1 MLTVVLDDDMVR
13 IPNGIKDLSAFRRW
27 VHSGDVPEKRRILY
41 LDGRIW
47 VDLNREPVF
56 AHNAV
61 KPEFDRVLAN
71 EMVANPR
78 GRYHGDGVL
87 LTNVEANLSCQP
99 DGTFVS
105 YKSLK
110 SGRLQL
116 IEGARGGYVELEG
129 TPDMVLEV
137 ISTSSVG
144 KDTEVL
150 YDLYRVAGISEYW
163 LVDARGDRVEFDIF
177 RLTAKGYAAV
187 RKDSGWA
194 KSRVFGK
201 SFRLQCREDAM
212 GDPAY
217 RLSVR

>member
-1 MLTVVLDDDMVR
+1 MSTIFVSEETVQVPDGIDNLD
-13 IPNGIKDLSAFRRW
+13 AFRRW
-27 VHSGDVPEKRRILY
+27 AHSDDVPEKVRISY
-41 LDGRIW
+41 LNGVVV
-47 VDLNREPVF
+47 VDMSKEQVF
-56 AHNAV
+56 SHNAV
-61 KPEFDRVLAN
+61 KVEFNRVLAN

-110 SGRLQL
+110 SGRLGL

-150 YDLYRVAGISEYW
+150 FDLYRVAGIPEYW
-163 LVDARGDRVEFDIF
+163 LVDARGDRIEFDIF

-187 RKDSGWA
+187 RKELGWV

-201 SFRLQCREDAM
+201 SFRLRCREDAM
-212 GDPAY
+212 GDPAF